1 MPKKEAREEVSN
13 DPEDIELGEFTAWL
27 MAVQEPIE
35 PEFAKVLCDSLW
47 ELYSRD

>member
-1 MPKKEAREEVSN
+1 
-13 DPEDIELGEFTAWL
+13 

-47 ELYSRD
+47 ELYSRE